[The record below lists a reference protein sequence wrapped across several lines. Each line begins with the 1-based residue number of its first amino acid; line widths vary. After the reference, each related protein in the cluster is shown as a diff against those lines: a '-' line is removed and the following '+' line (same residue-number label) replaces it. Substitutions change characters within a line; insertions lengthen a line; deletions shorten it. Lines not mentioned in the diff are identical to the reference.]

1 VSVEANGVVGN
12 HAEQHSRGRLRGL
25 LAAGKSAEELRVQI
39 AQFQAEFAEANTTAR
54 QNAEELRSQIAQ
66 LRDDFEQDRQRRF
79 LRRLL
84 GLRPRPLEDT
94 EKTREKM
101 RGRLA
106 VGLVFAL
113 VALMALTFLYL
124 LILSRGF
131 GTLTTDD
138 LISLIPMV
146 GTTLLT
152 PLVGLIGAVMGFY
165 YGGQTA
171 VSAAS
176 QTAEAT
182 KQATQTA
189 SAATKTASDTAAQ
202 AASRTFAHL
211 TNGVPR
217 SSGSSGVGGQT

>member
-1 VSVEANGVVGN
+1 VSAPANGAAGQN
-12 HAEQHSRGRLRGL
+12 AEQQRSRGGLLRGV
-25 LAAGKSAEELRVQI
+25 LAAGQSAEELRAQI
-39 AQFQAEFAEANTTAR
+39 AQFRIEFNESNTAAEQR
-54 QNAEELRSQIAQ
+54 AEELRAQIAQ
-66 LRDDFEQDRQRRF
+66 LRTEIEDERQKRF

-84 GLRPRPLEDT
+84 GARPAPPEDT
-94 EKTREKM
+94 ERTREKM

-113 VALMALTFLYL
+113 VALMGLTFVYL
-124 LILSRGF
+124 LILSRRF
-131 GTLTTDD
+131 GSLTTDD
-138 LISLIPMV
+138 LIALIPMV

-189 SAATKTASDTAAQ
+189 SQTAAQTAAQ
-202 AASRTFAHL
+202 AASRTVAQM
-211 TNGVPR
+211 TNGTNR
-217 SSGSSGVGGQT
+217 Y

>member
-1 VSVEANGVVGN
+1 M
-12 HAEQHSRGRLRGL
+12 
-25 LAAGKSAEELRVQI
+25 LAAG
-39 AQFQAEFAEANTTAR
+39 
-54 QNAEELRSQIAQ
+54 QNAEELRAQIAQFRTEFQEANTAAGQSAEELRAQIAQ
-66 LRDDFEQDRQRRF
+66 LRTELEAERQRRF
-79 LRRLL
+79 LRRLF
-84 GLRPRPLEDT
+84 GLRPPPAEDT

-113 VALMALTFLYL
+113 VALMGLTFVYL

-131 GTLTTDD
+131 EQLTTDD
-138 LISLIPMV
+138 LIALIPMV

-189 SAATKTASDTAAQ
+189 SNTAAQ
-202 AASRTFAHL
+202 AASSTVAQIA
-211 TNGVPR
+211 NGINR
-217 SSGSSGVGGQT
+217 SSSSSTRGQT

>member
-1 VSVEANGVVGN
+1 VSADGNGAVGQN
-12 HAEQHSRGRLRGL
+12 TEQRSRGRVRGF
-25 LAAGKSAEELRVQI
+25 LAAGQSAEELRAQI
-39 AQFQAEFAEANTTAR
+39 AQFRTEFKEANTAAER
-54 QNAEELRSQIAQ
+54 SAEELRAQIDQ
-66 LRDDFEQDRQRRF
+66 LRTELEAERQRRF
-79 LRRLL
+79 LRKLF
-84 GLRPRPLEDT
+84 GLRPPPSEDT

-113 VALMALTFLYL
+113 VALMGLTFVYL

-138 LISLIPMV
+138 LIALIPMV

-189 SAATKTASDTAAQ
+189 SNTAAQ
-202 AASRTFAHL
+202 AASSTVAQIA
-211 TNGVPR
+211 NGINR
-217 SSGSSGVGGQT
+217 SSGSRGSP

>member
-1 VSVEANGVVGN
+1 VTAEVNGAVGQN
-12 HAEQHSRGRLRGL
+12 AAQRSRGRWRSF
-25 LAAGKSAEELRVQI
+25 LAAGQSAEELRAQM
-39 AQFQAEFAEANTTAR
+39 AQFQTELKEANTAAG
-54 QNAEELRSQIAQ
+54 QSAEELKELRAQIEQ
-66 LRDDFEQDRQRRF
+66 LRTVLDEERRRRF
-79 LRRLL
+79 LRRLFRL
-84 GLRPRPLEDT
+84 PAPPPPSEDT

-106 VGLVFAL
+106 IGLVVAL
-113 VALMALTFLYL
+113 VALMGLTFVYL

-131 GTLTTDD
+131 DRLTTDD

-189 SAATKTASDTAAQ
+189 SNTAAKAA
-202 AASRTFAHL
+202 AASRSENL
-211 TNGVPR
+211 
-217 SSGSSGVGGQT
+217 

>member
-1 VSVEANGVVGN
+1 M
-12 HAEQHSRGRLRGL
+12 
-25 LAAGKSAEELRVQI
+25 LAAGQNAEELRAQI

-54 QNAEELRSQIAQ
+54 QNAEELRAQIAQ
-66 LRDDFEQDRQRRF
+66 LRGDFEQDRQRRF
-79 LRRLL
+79 LRRLF

-101 RGRLA
+101 
-106 VGLVFAL
+106 
-113 VALMALTFLYL
+113 
-124 LILSRGF
+124 RGF

-189 SAATKTASDTAAQ
+189 SEATKTASDTAAQ
-202 AASRTFAHL
+202 AASSTFAHL

-217 SSGSSGVGGQT
+217 APVIEIELPLGSCSARRSPLHPKH

>member
-1 VSVEANGVVGN
+1 MSAGVNG
-12 HAEQHSRGRLRGL
+12 
-25 LAAGKSAEELRVQI
+25 AAGQNSAQHPGGRVRSFLGAGQSAKELREEV
-39 AQFQAEFAEANTTAR
+39 AQFRKEFEEANTAAG
-54 QNAEELRSQIAQ
+54 QSVQELKDQIDQ
-66 LRDDFEQDRQRRF
+66 LRKDLDAESQRRF

-84 GLRPRPLEDT
+84 GIRPAPQEDT

-106 VGLVFAL
+106 IGLVLAL
-113 VALMALTFLYL
+113 ISLMILTFLYL

-189 SAATKTASDTAAQ
+189 STTAARAASSTAAQ
-202 AASRTFAHL
+202 L
-211 TNGVPR
+211 KNGTGTSPTGAN
-217 SSGSSGVGGQT
+217 SQF

>member
-1 VSVEANGVVGN
+1 
-12 HAEQHSRGRLRGL
+12 
-25 LAAGKSAEELRVQI
+25 
-39 AQFQAEFAEANTTAR
+39 
-54 QNAEELRSQIAQ
+54 
-66 LRDDFEQDRQRRF
+66 
-79 LRRLL
+79 
-84 GLRPRPLEDT
+84 
-94 EKTREKM
+94 M

-176 QTAEAT
+176 QTGEAT

-189 SAATKTASDTAAQ
+189 SEATKTASDTAAQ
-202 AASRTFAHL
+202 AASSTVAHL
-211 TNGVPR
+211 TNGIPR
-217 SSGSSGVGGQT
+217 SSRSSGVGGQT

>member
-1 VSVEANGVVGN
+1 VSAEANGAVEQN
-12 HAEQHSRGRLRGL
+12 AEQRSRGRLRGV
-25 LAAGKSAEELRVQI
+25 LAAGQSAEELRAQI
-39 AQFQAEFAEANTTAR
+39 AQFRTEFKEANTA
-54 QNAEELRSQIAQ
+54 AEQSAQELRAQIAQ
-66 LRDDFEQDRQRRF
+66 LRTALEAERQRNEAERQRRF
-79 LRRLL
+79 LRRLF
-84 GLRPRPLEDT
+84 GLRPPPLEHT

-113 VALMALTFLYL
+113 VALMGLTFVYL

-131 GTLTTDD
+131 GSLTTDD
-138 LISLIPMV
+138 LIALIPMV

-189 SAATKTASDTAAQ
+189 SDTAAQ
-202 AASRTFAHL
+202 AASSTVAQM
-211 TNGVPR
+211 TNGINR
-217 SSGSSGVGGQT
+217 